1 MKGQILYDTPPLEEV
16 PREVRFTET
25 EDSHWCQGLCK
36 GTEKQCL
43 VETVSSG
50 EMRKFWRWMVG
61 MVAQQCE

>member
-43 VETVSSG
+43 VGTEFHLG
-50 EMRKFWRWMVG
+50 K
-61 MVAQQCE
+61 